1 MAKECDFRPEC
12 RQVLQDLKEDV
23 VAIRKAVLG
32 NGGKG
37 IKDQVAV
44 NTSQLKII
52 GAIALAALGGA
63 ITAIL
68 RMTA

>member
-1 MAKECDFRPEC
+1 
-12 RQVLQDLKEDV
+12 

-32 NGGKG
+32 NGSSG
-37 IKDQVAV
+37 IKDRVAV
-44 NTSQLKII
+44 NSFSLKII

>member
-1 MAKECDFRPEC
+1 M
-12 RQVLQDLKEDV
+12 
-23 VAIRKAVLG
+23 AIRKAVLG

-52 GAIALAALGGA
+52 GVVALAALGGA
-63 ITAIL
+63 VTAIVKL
-68 RMTA
+68 AF

>member
-52 GAIALAALGGA
+52 GVVALAALGGA
-63 ITAIL
+63 VTAIVKL
-68 RMTA
+68 AF